1 MCRQNW
7 VNREVGEK
15 IKMDYAIT
23 RTDDELYHFG
33 IKGMKWG
40 VRRYQNKDGS
50 LTAAGQKRYD
60 KAVKK
65 MNDSS
70 ESSRSRK
77 RAKKTVEKL
86 GGAKKATEEKESTEE
101 TRQRMLKSTDAREI
115 YANRHLLS
123 TNELNERINRIDT
136 EARLKSKIVEDHEKT
151 GMDYVND
158 KMKSTTNT
166 INNVTNFFR
175 SVDGA
180 YSAVANSAI
189 GKTLAKQLGLE
200 PPKKEFDLDDFLKNI
215 NKKTTQEVMDA
226 NKRVTAEES
235 LRKKQAERNS
245 HNSGKSS
252 DNSSSN
258 SSGSSSS
265 ERTTTS
271 NAASGS
277 SKESTT
283 KTASSEGRETYS
295 GTVEGSGTSR
305 FSGLDR
311 NAKTVDAEEG
321 RDYWNVNDSVKNSS
335 ASTASNSD
343 SARIGQNY
351 VALLEDRNRR

>member
-60 KAVKK
+60 KAVEK

-70 ESSRSRK
+70 ESSRSRE

-86 GGAKKATEEKESTEE
+86 GGAKKATEEKESAEE
-101 TRQRMLKSTDAREI
+101 TRQRMLKSTDAKEI

-166 INNVTNFFR
+166 INNATNFFR

-226 NKRVTAEES
+226 NKRVTAEEKKK
-235 LRKKQAERNS
+235 KKQAERNS
-245 HNSGKSS
+245 QNSGKSS
-252 DNSSSN
+252 DNSSSS
-258 SSGSSSS
+258 SSGSSTS
-265 ERTTTS
+265 EKTTTH
-271 NAASGS
+271 NAASGA
-277 SKESTT
+277 SKDTTT
-283 KTASSEGRETYS
+283 KTASSEGAETHS
-295 GTVEGSGTSR
+295 GNVEGSGTSR
-305 FSGLDR
+305 FSGWDR
-311 NAKTVDAEEG
+311 NARTVDAEEG
-321 RDYWNVNDSVKNSS
+321 RDYWDVSDSVKDSN
-335 ASTASNSD
+335 ASDASNSNV
-343 SARIGQNY
+343 ARIGQNY
-351 VALLEDRNRR
+351 VALLEDRNGR

>member
-1 MCRQNW
+1 
-7 VNREVGEK
+7 
-15 IKMDYAIT
+15 MDYVIT
-23 RTDDELYHFG
+23 RPDGELYHHG
-33 IKGMKWG
+33 VKGMKWG

-50 LTAAGQKRYD
+50 LTPAGQKRYN
-60 KAVKK
+60 KAVET

-70 ESSRSRK
+70 KSSRSREK
-77 RAKKTVEKL
+77 AKKTVEKL
-86 GGAKKATEEKESTEE
+86 GGAKKVTEEKESAEE

-166 INNVTNFFR
+166 INNATNFFR

-200 PPKKEFDLDDFLKNI
+200 LPKKEFDLDDFLKNI

-245 HNSGKSS
+245 QNSGKSS

-283 KTASSEGRETYS
+283 RTASSEGRETYS

-305 FSGLDR
+305 FGGWDR

-321 RDYWNVNDSVKNSS
+321 RDYWSVNDSVKDSS
-335 ASTASNSD
+335 ASDASNSNA
-343 SARIGQNY
+343 ARTGQNY

>member
-1 MCRQNW
+1 
-7 VNREVGEK
+7 
-15 IKMDYAIT
+15 MDYVIT
-23 RTDDELYHFG
+23 RPDDELYHHG
-33 IKGMKWG
+33 VKGMKWG

-50 LTAAGQKRYD
+50 LTAAGQKRYN
-60 KAVKK
+60 KAVET

-70 ESSRSRK
+70 KSSRSRE

-86 GGAKKATEEKESTEE
+86 GGAKKATEEKESAEE
-101 TRQRMLKSTDAREI
+101 TRQRMLKSTDAKEI

-158 KMKSTTNT
+158 KMKNATNA
-166 INNVTNFFR
+166 INNASNFFR

-245 HNSGKSS
+245 QNSG
-252 DNSSSN
+252 NRN
-258 SSGSSSS
+258 
-265 ERTTTS
+265 
-271 NAASGS
+271 
-277 SKESTT
+277 
-283 KTASSEGRETYS
+283 GR
-295 GTVEGSGTSR
+295 
-305 FSGLDR
+305 
-311 NAKTVDAEEG
+311 
-321 RDYWNVNDSVKNSS
+321 
-335 ASTASNSD
+335 
-343 SARIGQNY
+343 
-351 VALLEDRNRR
+351 

>member
-1 MCRQNW
+1 
-7 VNREVGEK
+7 
-15 IKMDYAIT
+15 MDYVIT
-23 RTDDELYHFG
+23 RSDDELYHHG
-33 IKGMKWG
+33 VKGMKWG

-50 LTAAGQKRYD
+50 LTPAGQKRYN
-60 KAVKK
+60 KAVET

-70 ESSRSRK
+70 KSSRSME

-86 GGAKKATEEKESTEE
+86 GGAKKATEEKESAEE
-101 TRQRMLKSTDAREI
+101 TRQRMLKSTDAKEI

-136 EARLKSKIVEDHEKT
+136 EARLKSRIVEDHEKT

-158 KMKSTTNT
+158 KMKNATNA
-166 INNVTNFFR
+166 INNASNFFR

-245 HNSGKSS
+245 QNSGKSS

-283 KTASSEGRETYS
+283 RTASSEGRETYS
-295 GTVEGSGTSR
+295 GTVEGSDTSR
-305 FSGLDR
+305 FGGWDR
-311 NAKTVDAEEG
+311 NARTVDAEEG
-321 RDYWNVNDSVKNSS
+321 RDYWSVNDSVKDSSASAASNSS
-335 ASTASNSD
+335 A
-343 SARIGQNY
+343 ARIGQNY
-351 VALLEDRNRR
+351 VALLEDRNGR